1 MKCIRRLLRIKPRP
15 LTAKEVLCKKCPEGV
30 CW

>member
-1 MKCIRRLLRIKPRP
+1 MKFIRRLLRIKPRP
-15 LTAKEVLCKKCPEGV
+15 LTAKEVSCKNCPEGV